1 VCFVIVLFGLLIFG
15 MGRRYREREEN
26 ERLERDLERQ
36 VAKLGEEIDRM
47 ELVVQAQRIINAK
60 EQAWHDKLQKLLR
73 GGEGVVL
80 VERKE

>member
-1 VCFVIVLFGLLIFG
+1 MCFVIVLFGLLIFG

-36 VAKLGEEIDRM
+36 VAKLRKETGRM
-47 ELVVQAQRIINAK
+47 ELAVQAERISLAK
-60 EQAWHDKLQKLLR
+60 EQALHDKLQKLLR
-73 GGEGVVL
+73 GDEGVVL

>member
-36 VAKLGEEIDRM
+36 VARLRKEQDQLEID
-47 ELVVQAQRIINAK
+47 LQAEKVMLAK
-60 EQAWHDKLQKLLR
+60 EVARVLMLERLVR
-73 GGEGVVL
+73 GGEGVVF
-80 VERKE
+80 VERRE